1 MDISL
6 AELAARLDGVL
17 IGDGEVRV
25 TGAGGLDDA
34 GTGDL
39 VYIKDASLLPAA
51 EGTTAAALLVPVGVT
66 SAVKPVIQVSGDM
79 RTAFG
84 QVLAIFDWRKPL
96 VPGVHPSAVVDP
108 TAQIDP
114 SASIGALASIG
125 AGTVIGANTM
135 VGAQVSI
142 GDDVTIG
149 ADCLIYAHVTIY
161 DYCTIGDRVALHS
174 GVVIAGDGFG
184 YNPTQ
189 AGWEKVAH
197 LGTVVIEDDVEI
209 GANSTV
215 DRATTGATVVGR
227 GTKIDNLVQ
236 VAHNCQL
243 GANCLI
249 IAQVGLGGSAEL
261 GDWVILAGQAGVGD
275 HRKIGAGARI
285 AGQAGVTSDVPA
297 GATYSGYPARP
308 RSEALRAEALT
319 FKLPEMVKRI
329 KEMEKRI
336 GELEGRK

>member
-6 AELAARLDGVL
+6 AELAARLGGVL
-17 IGDGEVRV
+17 IGDGAVRV
-25 TGAGGLDDA
+25 TGAGGLDNA
-34 GTGDL
+34 GAGDM
-39 VYIKDASLLPAA
+39 VYIKDESLLPAA
-51 EGTTAAALLVPVGVT
+51 EKTAAAALLVPFGIS

-79 RTAFG
+79 RTVFG
-84 QVLAIFDWRKPL
+84 QVLAIFDWRKAL

-108 TAQIDP
+108 TAVIDP
-114 SASIGALASIG
+114 SASIGALATIG
-125 AGTVIGANTM
+125 ANTVIGANTM

-142 GDDVTIG
+142 GNDVTIG

-215 DRATTGATVVGR
+215 DRATTGATVIGR

-243 GANCLI
+243 GENCLI
-249 IAQVGLGGSAEL
+249 IAQVGLGGSTEL
-261 GDWVILAGQAGVGD
+261 GDWVILAGQVGVGD
-275 HRKIGAGARI
+275 HRKIGSGARI
-285 AGQAGVTSDVPA
+285 AGQAGDACA
-297 GATYSGYPARP
+297 GAYLA
-308 RSEALRAEALT
+308 
-319 FKLPEMVKRI
+319 
-329 KEMEKRI
+329 
-336 GELEGRK
+336 